1 VIDAVVGIDAGGSS
15 VRVRAVSAA
24 GLTLFE
30 GTGGPGNPV
39 VASDGALRA
48 SYAAALAGCPEAAR
62 IVACVS
68 GTQSA
73 DQRQRVGALLADLTS
88 CREIAVRPD
97 YVAAMKAAPD
107 GTDVLVIAGT
117 GSLVCSRG
125 DDGAYRLSGG
135 RGWILGDHGS
145 AARLGRAALEWY
157 CDDPGAPASE
167 FAAQVAEAVGSADW
181 RQIVRLV
188 SSAASPPEL
197 LARAA
202 PVLTTAARAGQDWAL
217 TQLSAEMSGLAAT
230 TSRHIGRHGPGRG
243 LVEVALAGGVWQSD
257 VARRCYQ
264 SALERLGPP
273 PVRLTRSR
281 LSPLDGAVALAA
293 HPGR

>member
-1 VIDAVVGIDAGGSS
+1 VTDVVVGIDAGGSS

-39 VASDGALRA
+39 VASDGTLRA
-48 SYAAALAGCPEAAR
+48 SYAAALAGCPEAVR

-68 GTQSA
+68 GTRSP
-73 DQRQRVGALLADLTS
+73 DRRDRVHALLADLTR
-88 CREIAVRPD
+88 CADIEVRPD
-97 YVAAMKAAPD
+97 YVAALKAAPG

-117 GSLVCSRG
+117 GSLACSRD
-125 DDGAYRLSGG
+125 DDGGYRLSGG

-157 CDDPGAPASE
+157 CDNPDALASE
-167 FAAQVAEAVGSADW
+167 FAAPVADAVGSADW
-181 RQIVRLV
+181 HQIVRLV
-188 SSAASPPEL
+188 SSAPSAPEL

-217 TQLSAEMSGLAAT
+217 ACLRAEMSGLAAT
-230 TSRHIGRHGPGRG
+230 TRRHIERHCPGRR

-257 VARRCYQ
+257 IARNCYQ
-264 SALERLGPP
+264 LALERLGPP
-273 PVRLTRSR
+273 PVRVTRSR
-281 LSPLDGAVALAA
+281 LSPLDGAMALAA
-293 HPGR
+293 RRGP

>member
-1 VIDAVVGIDAGGSS
+1 MRVAVQSS
-15 VRVRAVSAA
+15 A
-24 GLTLFE
+24 
-30 GTGGPGNPV
+30 
-39 VASDGALRA
+39 
-48 SYAAALAGCPEAAR
+48 PEADTRER
-62 IVACVS
+62 IP
-68 GTQSA
+68 Q
-73 DQRQRVGALLADLTS
+73 LLK
-88 CREIAVRPD
+88 I
-97 YVAAMKAAPD
+97 
-107 GTDVLVIAGT
+107 
-117 GSLVCSRG
+117 
-125 DDGAYRLSGG
+125 
-135 RGWILGDHGS
+135 
-145 AARLGRAALEWY
+145 
-157 CDDPGAPASE
+157 
-167 FAAQVAEAVGSADW
+167 ADW